1 MASQRTGIAHVE
13 YVIGDVTLDVDELP
27 NKSDVLA
34 AHGMPDVKEVWGWQ
48 HCRRSD
54 LRPVALASDAAT
66 RTLAHGIDP
75 AAIGALIVCCG
86 ERLNYYDQ
94 NRFLAELAGT
104 LKLGDFRS
112 YWLGGAGCV
121 TLFSALGLA
130 RAMLT
135 ADAVRHVLVVSVD
148 KVADDADRF
157 QRFGVLSDA
166 ACSFVVSDAVHT
178 DFSIIDAVTI
188 SSARTLERSEDFQ
201 AKCALIHSA
210 LERFGQPQG
219 FDYDRVEAFFGA
231 NVFLPI
237 QELELSLLP
246 IDSSLAYL
254 DNTARYGHCYAADP
268 IINLVDFYRDSA
280 NSGVRTT
287 LMAST
292 AHGHF
297 GVVGL
302 EKN

>member
-1 MASQRTGIAHVE
+1 ME
-13 YVIGDVTLDVDELP
+13 YVIGDVTLEVDLLP
-27 NKSDVLA
+27 NKSEVLA
-34 AHGMPDVKEVWGWQ
+34 ANGMPDIKDVWGWE

-54 LRPVALASDAAT
+54 LRSVALASEAAT
-66 RTLAHGIDP
+66 RSLGRGIDP
-75 AAIGALIVCCG
+75 AAIDALIVCCG
-86 ERLNYYDQ
+86 DRLNYYDQ
-94 NRFLAELAGT
+94 NRFLAELAGALT
-104 LKLGDFRS
+104 LGDFRS

-121 TLFSALGLA
+121 TLFSAIGLA
-130 RAMLT
+130 RAMVT
-135 ADAVRHVLVVSVD
+135 ADAVRNVLVVGVD

-166 ACSFVVSDAVHT
+166 ACSFVISDAARA
-178 DFSIIDAVTI
+178 DFTLIDAVTI
-188 SSARTLERSEDFQ
+188 SSARTLDRSEDFQ
-201 AKCALIHSA
+201 AKCALIHAA
-210 LERFGQPQG
+210 LERFGQPHG
-219 FDYDRVEAFFGA
+219 FDYGRVEAFLGA

-254 DNTARYGHCYAADP
+254 ANTARYGHCYAADP
-268 IINLVDFYRDSA
+268 FINLVDFYRDTG
-280 NSGVRTT
+280 NRGVRTT

-297 GVVGL
+297 GIMAL

>member
-1 MASQRTGIAHVE
+1 MPSQQTGIAHVE
-13 YVIGDVTLDVDELP
+13 YVVGDVTLDVDQLP
-27 NKSDVLA
+27 NKNEVLA
-34 AHGMPDVKEVWGWQ
+34 ANAMPDIKELWGWE

-54 LRPVALASDAAT
+54 LSSVALASDAAS
-66 RTLAHGIDP
+66 RSLGRGVDP
-75 AAIGALIVCCG
+75 ASIGALIVCCG
-86 ERLNYYDQ
+86 DRLNYYEQ
-94 NRFLAELAGT
+94 NRFLAELAGA

-121 TLFSALGLA
+121 TLFSAIGLA
-130 RAMLT
+130 RAMIV
-135 ADAVRHVLVVSVD
+135 ADAVRNVLVVGVD
-148 KVADDADRF
+148 KVDDDADRF

-166 ACSFVVSDAVHT
+166 ACSFVVSSGAQV
-178 DFSIIDAVTI
+178 DFSLVDAVTI
-188 SSARTLERSEDFQ
+188 SSTRTLDRSEDFQ
-201 AKCALIHSA
+201 SKCELIHSA

-246 IDSSLAYL
+246 IDSSLAYVG
-254 DNTARYGHCYAADP
+254 NTARYGHCYAADP
-268 IINLVDFYRDSA
+268 IINLVDFYRDA
-280 NSGVRTT
+280 GNRGVRTT

-297 GVVGL
+297 GIVGL